1 MSEAT
6 SDEGVIAVLIERL
19 EKQRL
24 PRLLALEEKVN
35 NGEPLASFDIEY
47 LENAIADAHKVFPLV
62 ESLVERHPEYQSL
75 ASKVIG
81 LYKEIAGKALEIEK
95 RQGNNNN

>member
-1 MSEAT
+1 MSETT

-19 EKQRL
+19 ERQRL

-62 ESLVERHPEYQSL
+62 ERHPEYQSL

>member
-1 MSEAT
+1 MSET
-6 SDEGVIAVLIERL
+6 ISDEVVIAVLIERL
-19 EKQRL
+19 ERQRL

-47 LENAIADAHKVFPLV
+47 LENAIADARNVFP
-62 ESLVERHPEYQSL
+62 LVERHPEYQSL

-81 LYKEIAGKALEIEK
+81 LYKEITDKALEIEK
-95 RQGNNNN
+95 RQGNNKN

>member
-1 MSEAT
+1 MSETT

-35 NGEPLASFDIEY
+35 NGEPLDRFDIEY
-47 LENAIADAHKVFPLV
+47 LENAIADGRNVFP
-62 ESLVERHPEYQSL
+62 LVERHPEYQSL

-81 LYKEIAGKALEIEK
+81 LYKEITDKVLEIEK
-95 RQGNNNN
+95 R

>member
-1 MSEAT
+1 MSETT
-6 SDEGVIAVLIERL
+6 SDEGVIAVIIERL

-35 NGEPLASFDIEY
+35 NGEPLDRFDIEY
-47 LENAIADAHKVFPLV
+47 LENAIADGRNVFQ
-62 ESLVERHPEYQSL
+62 LVERHPEYQSL

-81 LYKEIAGKALEIEK
+81 LYKEITDKALEIEK
-95 RQGNNNN
+95 R

>member
-1 MSEAT
+1 MSETT

-35 NGEPLASFDIEY
+35 NGEPLDSFDIEY
-47 LENAIADAHKVFPLV
+47 LENAMADANKAFPLV
-62 ESLVERHPEYQSL
+62 EKHPEYQSL
-75 ASKVIG
+75 ATKVIG
-81 LYKEIAGKALEIEK
+81 LYKEITDRALENEK
-95 RQGNNNN
+95 K

>member
-1 MSEAT
+1 MSETT

-35 NGEPLASFDIEY
+35 NGEPLDSFDIEY
-47 LENAIADAHKVFPLV
+47 LENAMADANKVFP
-62 ESLVERHPEYQSL
+62 LVERHPEYKSL
-75 ASKVIG
+75 ATKVIG
-81 LYKEIAGKALEIEK
+81 LYKEITDKALENEK
-95 RQGNNNN
+95 KQGASTD

>member
-1 MSEAT
+1 MSETT

-35 NGEPLASFDIEY
+35 NGEPLDSFNIEY
-47 LENAIADAHKVFPLV
+47 LENAIADARKAFPL
-62 ESLVERHPEYQSL
+62 LERHPEYQSL

-81 LYKEIAGKALEIEK
+81 LYKEITDKALEIEK
-95 RQGNNNN
+95 RQGNNKN